1 VVRKKAVMALLRFF
15 LLSPTSIEHLYE
27 KVRRAL
33 CDADP
38 SVMSATLNL
47 LEHLVEV
54 LCFLLVLAQH
64 VAAQFRL
71 TLALVVVVVITL

>member
-1 VVRKKAVMALLRFF
+1 MVRKKAVMALLRFF
-15 LLSPTSIEHLYE
+15 LLSPTSVDHLHE

-47 LEHLVEV
+47 LEYLVEV
-54 LCFLLVLAQH
+54 PSFITIQAGCRHQL
-64 VAAQFRL
+64 QFEKKG
-71 TLALVVVVVITL
+71 

>member
-1 VVRKKAVMALLRFF
+1 MVRKKAVMALLRFF
-15 LLSPTSIEHLYE
+15 LLSPTSVDHLHE

-47 LEHLVEV
+47 LEYLVEV
-54 LCFLLVLAQH
+54 HPLISIQAGCRHKL
-64 VAAQFRL
+64 RL
-71 TLALVVVVVITL
+71 KNKG